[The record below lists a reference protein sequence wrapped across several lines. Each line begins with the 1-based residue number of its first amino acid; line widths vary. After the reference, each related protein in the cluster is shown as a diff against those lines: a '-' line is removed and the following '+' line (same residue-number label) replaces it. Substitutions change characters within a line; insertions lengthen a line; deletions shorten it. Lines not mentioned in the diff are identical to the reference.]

1 VVLFVGFQRADT
13 ALVFHRCGDSRIGI
27 CVGSAIVVF
36 ERREGEPLNLKQLWS
51 AALGEMQLTLTKGN
65 YETWFKDTAVI
76 SEEDDVFMIGV
87 PNAFAREWLENKYRA
102 QVRETLQRLI
112 WRTVDVRFVNMTA
125 ASVRYDRP
133 VAAVNTQTGAT
144 SSAGSQGTGPNS
156 LATSAEK
163 SRDASI
169 GQLLN
174 PRYTFST
181 FVVGSNNRLPHA
193 AALSVAER
201 PGHSYNP
208 LFIYGGSGLGKTH
221 LMHAIGHAVISRHPK
236 KRVAYATSEKFTNE
250 FINSIRAQKGEEFRE
265 RYRRI
270 DVLLIDDI
278 QFLTGKEGTQE
289 EFFHTFNS
297 IHEEGKQIV
306 LSSDRPPKAIER
318 LEDRL
323 RSRFEW
329 GLIADISSP
338 DLETRIAILRAKAE
352 VQSIPVPPPVIDFL
366 AQRIVSNVRELEGAL
381 TRIVAYATLNA
392 VPVTTQLAQEI
403 LQNILY
409 NPRQKTLSPA
419 KIVET
424 VARYYGVPVEQLRGK
439 ARDKQVVL
447 PRQIA
452 MYLMR
457 EETEAPLLRIG
468 EALGG
473 RDHSTVLHGCEKI
486 EREMAEN
493 DDFRRDVG
501 ALREML
507 YTE

>member
-1 VVLFVGFQRADT
+1 M
-13 ALVFHRCGDSRIGI
+13 
-27 CVGSAIVVF
+27 F
-36 ERREGEPLNLKQLWS
+36 ERREGEPLNLKQLWH
-51 AALGEMQLTLTKGN
+51 AALGELQLGLTKAN
-65 YETWFKDTAVI
+65 YDTWFKDTAIV
-76 SEEDDVFMIGV
+76 SEEDDVYCVGV
-87 PNAFAREWLENKYRA
+87 PNAFAREWLENKYRQ
-102 QVRETLQRLI
+102 QVRDALRHLVG
-112 WRTVDVRFVNMTA
+112 RTVDVRFVTLTA
-125 ASVRYDRP
+125 ASVRSDRP
-133 VAAVNTQTGAT
+133 VAAAGG
-144 SSAGSQGTGPNS
+144 AGSVSSPQAGTAP
-156 LATSAEK
+156 AQER
-163 SRDASI
+163 RDATAAA
-169 GQLLN
+169 LLN
-174 PRYTFST
+174 ARYTFST
-181 FVVGSNNRLPHA
+181 FVVGSNNRLAHA

-250 FINSIRAQKGEEFRE
+250 FINSIRGQKSEEFRE

-289 EFFHTFNS
+289 EFFHTFNA

-329 GLIADISSP
+329 GLIADISTP

-352 VQSIPVPPPVIDFL
+352 AQSVAVPPPVIDFL
-366 AQRIVSNVRELEGAL
+366 AQRIVSNIRELEGAL
-381 TRIVAYATLNA
+381 TRIVAYATLSA
-392 VPVTTQLAQEI
+392 VPVTTQLAQEM

-409 NPRQKTLSPA
+409 NPRQKTLSPDR
-419 KIVET
+419 IVET
-424 VARYYGVPVEQLRGK
+424 VARYYGVPSDQLRGK

-457 EETEAPLLRIG
+457 EETEAPLMRIG